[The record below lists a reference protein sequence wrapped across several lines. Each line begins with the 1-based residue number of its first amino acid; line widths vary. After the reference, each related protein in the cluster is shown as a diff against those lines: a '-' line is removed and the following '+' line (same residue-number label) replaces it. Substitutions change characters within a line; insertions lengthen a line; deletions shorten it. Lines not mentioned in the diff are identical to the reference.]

1 VYWVVALGGIRRRS
15 WVEEVV
21 GFFRAGGVFLFIG
34 FFFIFIFFFFI
45 RSRSGVFMTI
55 EFGVFK

>member
-1 VYWVVALGGIRRRS
+1 MVALGGIGRQS

-21 GFFRAGGVFLFIG
+21 GFSRAAGG
-34 FFFIFIFFFFI
+34 FFFFSV